1 MFITTLPTDLSESGI
16 FFMEKLLSAYS
27 LSSVVIGPL
36 RFPVTL
42 ESVLIHHILGNW
54 FMFSVVVVFF
64 FLALHSF
71 MFFLNSYN
79 SQSYVSFIF
88 RLISNFILIL

>member
-1 MFITTLPTDLSESGI
+1 MFSTTLPTDLSESGI

-27 LSSVVIGPL
+27 LPSVVIGPL

-54 FMFSVVVVFF
+54 FIFRFFFGF
-64 FLALHSF
+64 FLALHYF
-71 MFFLNSYN
+71 RFFLNSYN

-88 RLISNFILIL
+88 QLISNFILIL

>member
-64 FLALHSF
+64 FGIT
-71 MFFLNSYN
+71 FF
-79 SQSYVSFIF
+79 YVLFK
-88 RLISNFILIL
+88 